1 MIESL
6 KDRLGAKVS
15 TNPSVLDAHG
25 RDENYPETMP
35 PLAVVFAESARDVQ
49 DVLAWARGHNTPVIP
64 FGAGT
69 SLEGHL
75 VPRAPVISLDLS
87 RMNHILNTTTL
98 GGQDE
103 SRRRR
108 RMRLRWER

>member
-87 RMNHILNTTTL
+87 RMNHILKIYLALPIKSDRSAFCTV
-98 GGQDE
+98 
-103 SRRRR
+103 
-108 RMRLRWER
+108 